1 MWRGA
6 TPVGA
11 DRPKQGTLAALRAV
25 NAFIRKEFGAEH
37 VTLTRDRQTCP
48 ESFLCYYYYYCCVRV
63 CPLGR
68 AQVFNQLFQ
77 VCCTAAPARNT
88 LRCK

>member
-25 NAFIRKEFGAEH
+25 NAFIRKEFLARCRTHLPRLLHDASQLNLRGA
-37 VTLTRDRQTCP
+37 
-48 ESFLCYYYYYCCVRV
+48 
-63 CPLGR
+63 
-68 AQVFNQLFQ
+68 
-77 VCCTAAPARNT
+77 
-88 LRCK
+88 